1 MSRKLFV
8 NLPVKQLDRSVQFFT
23 ALGFSFNAHF
33 TDETATCMIVSES
46 SFVMLLTEEK
56 FRQFT
61 PKQLCDT
68 TQATEVLVCLSA
80 ESRAEVDQL
89 VAKAV
94 AAGGSLY
101 KEPIDFGF
109 MYGHSF
115 QDPDGHQWEVM
126 FMEPAAIPQ

>member
-1 MSRKLFV
+1 
-8 NLPVKQLDRSVQFFT
+8 
-23 ALGFSFNAHF
+23 
-33 TDETATCMIVSES
+33 MIVSES

>member
-8 NLPVKQLDRSVQFFT
+8 NLPVRELDRSVRFFT

-68 TQATEVLVCLSA
+68 KQATEVLLCLSA

-126 FMEPAAIPQ
+126 FMEPEAVPQ

>member
-8 NLPVKQLDRSVQFFT
+8 NLPVKELDRSVRFFT
-23 ALGFSFNAHF
+23 ALGFSFNDHF

-61 PKQLCDT
+61 PRQLCDT
-68 TQATEVLVCLSA
+68 KQATEVLLCLSA

-126 FMEPAAIPQ
+126 FMEPEAIPQ

>member
-8 NLPVKQLDRSVQFFT
+8 NLPVKELDRSVRFFT

-33 TDETATCMIVSES
+33 TDETATCMIVSDS

-61 PKQLCDT
+61 PRQLCDT
-68 TQATEVLVCLSA
+68 KQATEVLLCLSA

-115 QDPDGHQWEVM
+115 QDPAGHQWEVM
-126 FMEPAAIPQ
+126 FMEPEAIPQ